1 MTSPSDSPGAV
12 PPPGTEPHTQDKP
25 HTPEAPLVGGVVA
38 ALANTGWQILLTMGL
53 AGITL
58 GVIALV
64 WPGATL
70 RVAGVLFGVYLLVTG
85 VFQLAAAFG
94 AHVPGHLRVLHF
106 ITGAAS
112 ILLGLICFR
121 GPLESILL
129 LALWIGFSWLLR
141 GTTET
146 AAAASAPDMPARDW
160 HLVFGILGALAG
172 IVMIIMPFV
181 TIATLTLVVGVMA
194 IVLGLTEVVRAIRTR
209 VEIGHLA
216 PGSTAE
222 RRPLF
227 RARPHPQH

>member
-1 MTSPSDSPGAV
+1 MTSPTDSPGPV
-12 PPPGTEPHTQDKP
+12 PPRGTEP
-25 HTPEAPLVGGVVA
+25 EERPLGEGMA
-38 ALANTGWQILLTMGL
+38 ALANMGWQILLTMGL
-53 AGITL
+53 ATIAL

-70 RVAGVLFGVYLLVTG
+70 RVVGILFGVYLLVTG

-94 AHVPGHLRVLHF
+94 THVPRHLRVLHF

-121 GPLESILL
+121 GTLESILL

-146 AAAASAPDMPARDW
+146 AAAASAPAMPGRGW
-160 HLVFGILGALAG
+160 HVAFGIVGALAG
-172 IVMIIMPFV
+172 IVMIVMPFAS
-181 TIATLTLVVGVMA
+181 IATLTLVVGVMA
-194 IVLGLTEVVRAIRTR
+194 IIVGLTEVVRAIRTR

-216 PGSTAE
+216 SGTATQ

-227 RARPHPQH
+227 HARPHPQH

>member
-1 MTSPSDSPGAV
+1 M
-12 PPPGTEPHTQDKP
+12 
-25 HTPEAPLVGGVVA
+25 
-38 ALANTGWQILLTMGL
+38 GWQILLTMGL
-53 AGITL
+53 ATIAL

-70 RVAGVLFGVYLLVTG
+70 RVVGILFGVYLLVTG

-106 ITGAAS
+106 LTGAAS

-121 GPLESILL
+121 GTLQSILL

-141 GTTET
+141 GTLET
-146 AAAASAPDMPARDW
+146 AAAASAPAMPARGW
-160 HLVFGILGALAG
+160 HVAFGIIGAMAG
-172 IVMIIMPFV
+172 IVMIIMPFAS
-181 TIATLTLVVGVMA
+181 IAALTLVVGVMA

-209 VEIGHLA
+209 VEAGRLA
-216 PGSTAE
+216 PATATQ

-227 RARPHPQH
+227 HGRPHPQH

>member
-1 MTSPSDSPGAV
+1 MTSPSDSPGAD
-12 PPPGTEPHTQDKP
+12 PPRGTQPHLQENP
-25 HTPEAPLVGGVVA
+25 QRPETPLAEGMAS
-38 ALANTGWQILLTMGL
+38 LANMGWQILLTMGL
-53 AGITL
+53 ATIAL
-58 GVIALV
+58 GVVALV

-70 RVAGVLFGVYLLVTG
+70 RVIGILFGIYLLVTG

-94 AHVPGHLRVLHF
+94 SHVPRHLRVLHF

-121 GPLESILL
+121 GPLESTLL

-146 AAAASAPDMPARDW
+146 AAAASVQDMPARGW
-160 HLVFGILGALAG
+160 HVAFGIIGALAG
-172 IVMIIMPFV
+172 IVMIIMPF
-181 TIATLTLVVGVMA
+181 TSIATLTLVVGVMA

-216 PGSTAE
+216 PGTATG

-227 RARPHPQH
+227 HARPHAQH

>member
-1 MTSPSDSPGAV
+1 MTSPTESPGPV
-12 PPPGTEPHTQDKP
+12 PPRGTEP
-25 HTPEAPLVGGVVA
+25 EERLLAEGMA
-38 ALANTGWQILLTMGL
+38 ALANMGWQILLTMGL
-53 AGITL
+53 ATIAL

-70 RVAGVLFGVYLLVTG
+70 RVVGILFGVYLLVTG

-94 AHVPGHLRVLHF
+94 THVPRHLRVLHF

-121 GPLESILL
+121 GTLESILL

-146 AAAASAPDMPARDW
+146 AAAASAPAMPGRGW
-160 HLVFGILGALAG
+160 HVAFGIIGALAG
-172 IVMIIMPFV
+172 VVMIVMPFAS
-181 TIATLTLVVGVMA
+181 IATLTLVVGVMA
-194 IVLGLTEVVRAIRTR
+194 IILGLTEVVRAIRTR
-209 VEIGHLA
+209 VEIGQLA
-216 PGSTAE
+216 SGTATQ

>member
-1 MTSPSDSPGAV
+1 MTSPTEAPGPV
-12 PPPGTEPHTQDKP
+12 PQRGTEPEESSLAD
-25 HTPEAPLVGGVVA
+25 GMA
-38 ALANTGWQILLTMGL
+38 ALANMGWQILLTMGL
-53 AGITL
+53 ATIAL

-70 RVAGVLFGVYLLVTG
+70 RVVGILFGVYLLVTG
-85 VFQLAAAFG
+85 VLQLAAAFG
-94 AHVPGHLRVLHF
+94 THVPRHLRVLHF

-112 ILLGLICFR
+112 VLLGLICFR
-121 GPLESILL
+121 GTLESILL

-146 AAAASAPDMPARDW
+146 AAAASAPAMPGRGW
-160 HLVFGILGALAG
+160 HVAFGIIGALAG
-172 IVMIIMPFV
+172 IVMIIVPFAS
-181 TIATLTLVVGVMA
+181 IATLTLVVGVMA

-216 PGSTAE
+216 SGTATR

-227 RARPHPQH
+227 HARPHPQH

>member
-1 MTSPSDSPGAV
+1 MTSPSDSPGPV
-12 PPPGTEPHTQDKP
+12 TPRGTEPR
-25 HTPEAPLVGGVVA
+25 EGPLAGGMA
-38 ALANTGWQILLTMGL
+38 ALANMGWQLLLTMGL
-53 AGITL
+53 ASIAL

-70 RVAGVLFGVYLLVTG
+70 RVVGVLFGVYLLVTG
-85 VFQLAAAFG
+85 VFELAGAFG
-94 AHVPGHLRVLHF
+94 THVPRHLRALHF

-112 ILLGLICFR
+112 ILLGLISFR
-121 GPLESILL
+121 GTLESTLL

-146 AAAASAPDMPARDW
+146 AAAASAQEIPARGW
-160 HLVFGILGALAG
+160 HVAFGIIGALAG
-172 IVMIIMPFV
+172 VVMITMPFASIGV
-181 TIATLTLVVGVMA
+181 LTLVVGVMA

-216 PGSTAE
+216 AGTAPQ